1 MGNQHGGKLKKR
13 DLMGYGAA
21 TIADSGPYNFVTVYL
36 ILFLTT
42 VAGLSPER
50 AGMITSVAILMDGI
64 SGAVIGY
71 ISDNTR
77 SAYGR
82 RRPYMLAAVFP
93 LGAGLILLFTVFP
106 GSDTMQTV
114 IYVAA
119 GLMFWTGFGVYYT
132 PYTALGAEL
141 TDDYNERGT
150 LRTYARIF
158 GIAGNFIGMVIPLYL
173 VQFMEG
179 CGSSEKSA
187 WFVMGIIMAA
197 VSCTGILTTW
207 RMTKGRER
215 KVVIEKKTITPVSL
229 VREYVSILKLKP
241 FRHMIIVLAF
251 YMLANTFY
259 NSSMVFFARYSIG
272 VKDSVTSAVF
282 LISIIT
288 NMIYTPVAGIAS
300 VRFEKKNVLASSMLI
315 SGAAGVLFFM
325 TGIESY
331 FGMIVYVCI
340 YSVSYSCFWQLINAI
355 IYDISEVGEY
365 VFGKRLEGSISSVYS
380 LALTVCT
387 SVATQAF
394 GWILK
399 FGYID
404 AAFLLFPGI
413 FLIIAAVAQFL
424 YPLDKKAF
432 DRLKTALEVRRA
444 GGDPDISG
452 LKKII

>member
-1 MGNQHGGKLKKR
+1 MGNQYGGKLKKI

-173 VQFMEG
+173 VQFLEG

-207 RMTKGRER
+207 RMT
-215 KVVIEKKTITPVSL
+215 
-229 VREYVSILKLKP
+229 
-241 FRHMIIVLAF
+241 
-251 YMLANTFY
+251 
-259 NSSMVFFARYSIG
+259 
-272 VKDSVTSAVF
+272 
-282 LISIIT
+282 
-288 NMIYTPVAGIAS
+288 
-300 VRFEKKNVLASSMLI
+300 
-315 SGAAGVLFFM
+315 
-325 TGIESY
+325 
-331 FGMIVYVCI
+331 
-340 YSVSYSCFWQLINAI
+340 
-355 IYDISEVGEY
+355 
-365 VFGKRLEGSISSVYS
+365 
-380 LALTVCT
+380 
-387 SVATQAF
+387 
-394 GWILK
+394 
-399 FGYID
+399 
-404 AAFLLFPGI
+404 
-413 FLIIAAVAQFL
+413 
-424 YPLDKKAF
+424 
-432 DRLKTALEVRRA
+432 
-444 GGDPDISG
+444 
-452 LKKII
+452 